1 MLCFFVYSENES
13 RNLPLL
19 ITVRF
24 DWKFT
29 KQDVLVN
36 LILIPYFGHSTAL
49 CVLFEN
55 YRIHILKH

>member
-1 MLCFFVYSENES
+1 MLVEVVLCFFVYSENES
-13 RNLPLL
+13 RNLPFL

-36 LILIPYFGHSTAL
+36 LILILT
-49 CVLFEN
+49 
-55 YRIHILKH
+55 ILWTFYSIVCTI